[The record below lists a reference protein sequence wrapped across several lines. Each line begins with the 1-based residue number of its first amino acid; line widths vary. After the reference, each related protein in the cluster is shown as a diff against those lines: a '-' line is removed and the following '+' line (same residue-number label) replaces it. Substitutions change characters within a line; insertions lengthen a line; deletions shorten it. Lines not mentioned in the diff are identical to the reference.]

1 MISRGPNKAKAGSSA
16 KDEDEA
22 ESDDEVADSLQV
34 RLAEM
39 MSVGRCRERSVST
52 RLSSSV

>member
-1 MISRGPNKAKAGSSA
+1 MISRGPNKTKAGSGA

-22 ESDDEVADSLQV
+22 ESDEEVADSLQV